1 MSEGKQVRLRHTCSC
16 TCFGVQREL
25 RVTSSVGL
33 AKLPSNVSRSTVGV
47 VVISFVCV
55 HRPLEGG
62 LPDLQQQSDNKTSL
76 PDLHL
81 PDCRLQ
87 RSVHTCPVACSRPH
101 SRWRTHCHHR
111 RASRWESTSSLP
123 HGRRAARCLRDLTV
137 PKINCTSTRFSRKR
151 VFETWYNDCDARE
164 NVSSHTK
171 WIQGPGEMGQE
182 KLITHTKELRTT
194 NSAQRWDD
202 SIYIES
208 MTPYHSTPTVPHTL
222 EEREEKTHCG

>member
-1 MSEGKQVRLRHTCSC
+1 MVI
-16 TCFGVQREL
+16 
-25 RVTSSVGL
+25 
-33 AKLPSNVSRSTVGV
+33 A
-47 VVISFVCV
+47 ISFCLWTTSMSCCLFKV
-55 HRPLEGG
+55 HIRVDALIATTE
-62 LPDLQQQSDNKTSL
+62 
-76 PDLHL
+76 
-81 PDCRLQ
+81 
-87 RSVHTCPVACSRPH
+87 VHHVGSRH
-101 SRWRTHCHHR
+101 
-111 RASRWESTSSLP
+111 LP

-164 NVSSHTK
+164 NVSSHTE
-171 WIQGPGEMGQE
+171 WIQGPSEVGQE